1 VLYITNTN
9 SQPTSLASPT
19 HLTSEAELR
28 AAPLR
33 AAPLEVER
41 LVASKLLEG
50 RVVEGRVRG
59 VARRRVASGGA
70 SGEAWGE
77 ARGGVV
83 VRRLVGLLDS
93 PLEPSDH
100 LLELALLERVIL
112 ARLVRGLGKLH
123 EHLTQLARTVWYGV
137 VWYGVR
143 SPLRRDAWRSP
154 PSWWPSWRPSTPSS
168 SPPAR
173 PRAPRAPCR
182 RPCRRPRQVAR
193 ALSKTQR
200 GVVRCGAA
208 WCADLLDGAL
218 GPRGLRHNGSLLL
231 LLDLGVLDRSL
242 GLRCATSNGKTVAV
256 AMARATAKAPT
267 RR

>member
-1 VLYITNTN
+1 MLYITNTN

-19 HLTSEAELR
+19 HLASEAELR

-70 SGEAWGE
+70 TDEAWGE

-123 EHLTQLARTVWYGV
+123 EHLTQLARTMWCTEC
-137 VWYGVR
+137 GVR
-143 SPLRRDAWRSP
+143 SALTSSARRLAVSALLVAFLAAFN
-154 PSWWPSWRPSTPSS
+154 SVFKSSS
-168 SPPAR
+168 SPA
-173 PRAPRAPCR
+173 CSS
-182 RPCRRPRQVAR
+182 C
-193 ALSKTQR
+193 ALST
-200 GVVRCGAA
+200 
-208 WCADLLDGAL
+208 AL
-218 GPRGLRHNGSLLL
+218 S
-231 LLDLGVLDRSL
+231 
-242 GLRCATSNGKTVAV
+242 
-256 AMARATAKAPT
+256 TA
-267 RR
+267 